1 MGGRPEEVLGVFGA
15 DVGRC
20 DERDGG
26 SLELPGGGVG
36 FDELPIGLLVAL
48 EEWRCFDEHTSN
60 NW

>member
-1 MGGRPEEVLGVFGA
+1 MGRF
-15 DVGRC
+15 

-36 FDELPIGLLVAL
+36 LDELPIGLLVAL